1 MADAPGPRET
11 APAWL
16 SSVVENGNEEELS
29 MRRFIM
35 TGAPGSGKTSIL
47 RALENLG
54 YAVVEEAATDAI
66 AAHHA
71 QGHPEPWADPL
82 FIDEIVQL
90 QSHRECG
97 RVRHGAAVQVHD
109 RSVVCTLA
117 LARWMD
123 YPVTAALREAVT
135 RVTEGGL
142 FDRRV
147 FFVRPLGFCELTPAR
162 RISYEDSLAFER
174 VHETEYLRLG
184 FELVDIP
191 PGPVHQRAALI
202 DAHLR
207 SWA

>member
-1 MADAPGPRET
+1 
-11 APAWL
+11 
-16 SSVVENGNEEELS
+16 
-29 MRRFIM
+29 M

-71 QGHPEPWADPL
+71 QGNREPWEDPL

-90 QSHRECG
+90 QSHRQCG
-97 RVRHGAAVQVHD
+97 PVRDGATDQVHD

-123 YPVTAALREAVT
+123 YPVTATLREAVT

-147 FFVRPLGFCELTPAR
+147 FFVRPLGFCEPTPAR

-191 PGPVHQRAALI
+191 PGPVHERAALI

>member
-1 MADAPGPRET
+1 
-11 APAWL
+11 
-16 SSVVENGNEEELS
+16 

-71 QGHPEPWADPL
+71 QGHREPWEDPL

-90 QSHRECG
+90 QGHRECG
-97 RVRHGAAVQVHD
+97 RVRTGATVQVHD

-123 YPVTAALREAVT
+123 YPVTATLRVGGHAGHRGWGCSTAGCFFSRSAARVLRADAGPPIRAMRT
-135 RVTEGGL
+135 RW
-142 FDRRV
+142 
-147 FFVRPLGFCELTPAR
+147 PLSVSTKRSTCASGSSSWTFRPAR
-162 RISYEDSLAFER
+162 SISG
-174 VHETEYLRLG
+174 LR
-184 FELVDIP
+184 
-191 PGPVHQRAALI
+191 
-202 DAHLR
+202 
-207 SWA
+207 